1 MKCSEMAIVTLSFY
15 LRFLTILISRKKE
28 NKQNYKYHF
37 LKRYTPTNEIKI
49 QTKKQTKKW
58 EMLMTNPG

>member
-1 MKCSEMAIVTLSFY
+1 M
-15 LRFLTILISRKKE
+15 LISRKKE